1 MPKKLLSGK
10 VVSNKME
17 KTGVIAITTVK
28 PHRLYGKVYKRTKK
42 YKFHDENNECNIGD
56 LVEIE
61 ESRPVSKDK
70 AWRLLRIVEKS
81 GDAL

>member
-1 MPKKLLSGK
+1 MMKK
-10 VVSNKME
+10 
-17 KTGVIAITTVK
+17 
-28 PHRLYGKVYKRTKK
+28 
-42 YKFHDENNECNIGD
+42 NECNIGD